1 MRTVVAI
8 CFALSC
14 FSYSNLFAQKHSQR
28 DTIYSLQAVDRKPE
42 FKGGD
47 EEMYKFLSKN
57 LRYPPKAIE
66 KRIEG
71 TVLFQFIINA
81 DGSIGQ
87 IQTLKA
93 IGGGC
98 DEEALRVLKKFPKWT
113 PAIKNGIPVSV
124 DYKLPIKFKLGTD

>member
-8 CFALSC
+8 CFALSS
-14 FSYSNLFAQKHSQR
+14 FSYSNLFAQKNSQR

-81 DGSIGQ
+81 DGSISQ

-98 DEEALRVLKKFPKWT
+98 DE
-113 PAIKNGIPVSV
+113 
-124 DYKLPIKFKLGTD
+124 